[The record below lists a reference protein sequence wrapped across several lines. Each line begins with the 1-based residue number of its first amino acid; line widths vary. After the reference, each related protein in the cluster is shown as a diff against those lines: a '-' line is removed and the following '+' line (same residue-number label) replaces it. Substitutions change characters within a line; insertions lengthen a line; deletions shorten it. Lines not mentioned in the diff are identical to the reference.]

1 MDPAP
6 EGRTED
12 QNTANRLLQKML
24 EDGSPF
30 VRKELVVTMQHVV
43 NSFPNNFMS
52 LMKAIAEEDESA
64 CAGTSSTM
72 LGKAG
77 SMTRVSSED
86 MLSEQM
92 MK

>member
-1 MDPAP
+1 
-6 EGRTED
+6 
-12 QNTANRLLQKML
+12 
-24 EDGSPF
+24 
-30 VRKELVVTMQHVV
+30 MQHVV

-52 LMKAIAEEDESA
+52 LMKAIAEENESA